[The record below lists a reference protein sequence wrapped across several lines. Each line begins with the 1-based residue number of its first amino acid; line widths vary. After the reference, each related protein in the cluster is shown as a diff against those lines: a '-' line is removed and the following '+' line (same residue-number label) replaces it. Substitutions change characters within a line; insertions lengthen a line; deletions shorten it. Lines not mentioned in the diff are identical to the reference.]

1 MRAIREQPRLVI
13 ARVLAALCLIAA
25 GLAIGSVS
33 RDDRRDEVR
42 ATQTRLVS
50 AQRSAHDQR
59 GELQRVSA
67 ELRRVSG
74 ELDRVIAARR
84 RAVHA
89 LHGQRRLNE
98 RLRFALRIAR
108 RAQQRNR
115 QQR

>member
-25 GLAIGSVS
+25 GMATGGVS
-33 RDDRRDEVR
+33 RDDRRDEAR
-42 ATQTRLVS
+42 AAQTRLVS
-50 AQRSAHDQR
+50 AQRSVREQSA
-59 GELQRVSA
+59 ELQHVRV

-74 ELDRVIAARR
+74 ELDRWIAARR

-98 RLRFALRIAR
+98 RLRRALRIAR

-115 QQR
+115 PR